1 MEELLEFYETM
12 GVSRAVYNYG
22 QQALDKLIGRVH
34 PGAVVLLHAT
44 SATNAAVL
52 EEVILKWKEMGYTFG
67 TLAELCG
74 G

>member
-1 MEELLEFYETM
+1 M
-12 GVSRAVYNYG
+12 G
-22 QQALDKLIGRVH
+22 H
-34 PGAVVLLHAT
+34 PGAVVLLHST

-52 EEVILKWKEMGYTFG
+52 EEIILKWKEMGYTFG